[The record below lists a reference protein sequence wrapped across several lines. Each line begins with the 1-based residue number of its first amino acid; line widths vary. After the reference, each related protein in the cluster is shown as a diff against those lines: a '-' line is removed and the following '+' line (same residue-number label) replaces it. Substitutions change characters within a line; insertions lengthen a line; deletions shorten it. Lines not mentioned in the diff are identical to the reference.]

1 MSKAAELAALIGSQT
16 ALSNRNFIINGAMTI
31 SQRNG
36 TTAVTPTGSGY
47 IVDRWTAS
55 LSQSSKLTFQQ
66 VTDAPVGFANSL
78 KVTVAS
84 QFTPAAG
91 DFFNI
96 AQVIEGNN
104 ISHLELGSANAK
116 TITLSFYAKVSVAGN
131 YGVTLWSGNGDR
143 HYITN
148 VALTT
153 SWAEYSITASG
164 FSSGTFNT
172 DNTQGMRVAFDLGSG
187 SDFNN
192 TAGTFGTGS
201 YDINTSSS
209 TLFVS
214 QSAGATFQITGV
226 QLEVGEQATPFEHR
240 SFGDEL
246 QRCMRYYE
254 KGYDYDTAPG
264 TTAAYPG
271 NLPFTVRG
279 MDEETSGQRYMVFNL
294 KAEKRGSPTNTYYD
308 EQGNTGKVTTYDSG
322 GTGTHNVSIGLVVTQ
337 SSKYGAGP
345 GNSAIWGYGFFYEC
359 DAEL

>member
-1 MSKAAELAALIGSQT
+1 MSKAAELAALIGSQS
-16 ALSNRNFIINGAMTI
+16 ALSNRNLIINGAMTI

-240 SFGDEL
+240 SFADEL
-246 QRCMRYYE
+246 ARCQRYYQ
-254 KGYDYDTAPG
+254 KSYNHDNAPG
-264 TTAAYPG
+264 SSTNTGKLNFSVGAAANTFHRFGVHFPTAMRQNAT
-271 NLPFTVRG
+271 FTVRSTTG
-279 MDEETSGQRYMVFNL
+279 ATGNVRVNNSGDQAATVETPGENG
-294 KAEKRGSPTNTYYD
+294 A
-308 EQGNTGKVTTYDSG
+308 
-322 GTGTHNVSIGLVVTQ
+322 SIYASRNATLGD
-337 SSKYGAGP
+337 
-345 GNSAIWGYGFFYEC
+345 FFWFHYEA

>member
-1 MSKAAELAALIGSQT
+1 MSKAAELAALIGSQS
-16 ALSNRNFIINGAMTI
+16 ALSNRNLIINGAMTI

-226 QLEVGEQATPFEHR
+226 QLEVGENASDFEHR
-240 SFGDEL
+240 SYGDEL
-246 QRCMRYYE
+246 ARCKRYYQRWE
-254 KGYDYDTAPG
+254 NTGSDATSSKALGAGLWYTATSVLGSFRYDKEMRAAP
-264 TTAAYPG
+264 
-271 NLPFTVRG
+271 TVV
-279 MDEETSGQRYMVFNL
+279 TSGTGFC
-294 KAEKRGSPTNTYYD
+294 KAYSPGAATIR
-308 EQGNTGKVTTYDSG
+308 SG
-322 GTGTHNVSIGLVVTQ
+322 GSGLDSIGL
-337 SSKYGAGP
+337 SSARIFFDVGTSRTAGDGAYVQLNTTGDFI
-345 GNSAIWGYGFFYEC
+345 AL

>member
-1 MSKAAELAALIGSQT
+1 MSKAAELAALIGSQS
-16 ALSNRNFIINGAMTI
+16 ALSNRNLIINGAMTI

-240 SFGDEL
+240 SVADEL
-246 QRCMRYYE
+246 AKCQRYYY
-254 KGYDYDTAPG
+254 KLKSSSSNNFFGYAMAAN
-264 TTAAYPG
+264 TTAMYLAVPFPVEMRSNPTSIDVTAGSSG
-271 NLPFTVRG
+271 NIGYWLGGAITAFT
-279 MDEETSGQRYMVFNL
+279 
-294 KAEKRGSPTNTYYD
+294 
-308 EQGNTGKVTTYDSG
+308 
-322 GTGTHNVSIGLVVTQ
+322 SIGISESGPSMTTLVMQV
-337 SSKYGAGP
+337 SSGLSGEKMYGVLPNGS
-345 GNSAIWGYGFFYEC
+345 GSIGFSS
-359 DAEL
+359 EL